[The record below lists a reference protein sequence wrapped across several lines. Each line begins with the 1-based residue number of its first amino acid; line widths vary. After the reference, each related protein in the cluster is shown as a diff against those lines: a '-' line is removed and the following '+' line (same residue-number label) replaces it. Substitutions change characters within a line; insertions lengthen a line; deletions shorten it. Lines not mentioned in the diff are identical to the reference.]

1 MNTLGAID
9 IGTNS
14 FHLVVA
20 KIHSNKSFTVL
31 TKDKEV
37 VRLGNA
43 SNDMKYISDDA
54 MDRGISVLK
63 RFKLV
68 CSSFEVEKIRAVAT
82 SATRE
87 ALNKN
92 EFINRVRQETGI
104 EIEVISGN
112 EEARL
117 IYLGTLQAL
126 PIYNEKVLVIDIGG
140 GSTEFLIGK
149 RGNIRYANSI
159 KLGAVRMT
167 QKFFSDDKIK
177 KGALEEARLF
187 VKAVITQV
195 AREIKNEEYDLVV
208 GTSGT
213 ITNIGFIIR
222 ADNKFEYEDSI
233 NMNKYIYDKAGLDG
247 AVKKI
252 LRAEN
257 HNERL
262 KIPGIDPKRADIIT
276 AGAIILEQIF
286 EELKLKKIM
295 ISNYALREG
304 IIFDTI
310 SNHGGDEDVSMHLSN
325 VRYKSVISLGEKMNF
340 DGKHA
345 EQTRSIAVKIFDFL
359 SHKYNLTENDEE
371 CLEAACLLH
380 DIGYYISH
388 SQHHKHSY
396 YLIRNSELLGFN
408 ENEIELIANVARY
421 HRKSNPKMKHENFV
435 KLDTEMQDKV
445 RKLAGILRLADT
457 LDRSHKSVV
466 HNLAIRIED
475 KTLVISI
482 WTKNNIE
489 PSLEIW
495 GVNLRKELFESAFG
509 LNVKIVF
516 EKS

>member
-1 MNTLGAID
+1 METLGAID

-43 SNDMKYISDDA
+43 SNDMKYITEEA
-54 MDRGISVLK
+54 MQRGISVLK

-68 CSSFEVEKIRAVAT
+68 CQSFEVEKIRAVAT

-87 ALNKN
+87 ASNKD
-92 EFINRVRQETGI
+92 EFIRRVKHDTGI

-117 IYLGTLQAL
+117 IYLGALQAL

-149 RGNIRYANSI
+149 RGNIKYANSI

-167 QKFFSDDKIK
+167 QKFFHEDKIK
-177 KGALEEARLF
+177 RSAIEDARLF
-187 VKAVITQV
+187 VKGVITQV
-195 AREIKNEEYDLVV
+195 VREIKNEEYDLVV

-213 ITNIGFIIR
+213 ISNIGFIIR
-222 ADNKFEYEDSI
+222 ADNKFEFEDNIS
-233 NMNKYIYDKAGLDG
+233 MNKYSYDKAGMET
-247 AVKKI
+247 AIKKI
-252 LRAEN
+252 IKAEN
-257 HNERL
+257 HSERL

-286 EELKLKKIM
+286 EELKLKKLT
-295 ISNYALREG
+295 ISSYALREG

-310 SNHGGDEDVSMHLSN
+310 SNFAGDDLSIHLSN
-325 VRYKSVISLGEKMNF
+325 VRYKSVVGLGEKMNF
-340 DGKHA
+340 DAKHA

-359 SHKYNLTENDEE
+359 GENFSLTENDEE

-396 YLIRNSELLGFN
+396 YLVRNSELLGFN

-421 HRKSNPKMKHENFV
+421 HRKSHPKMKHENFN
-435 KLDTEMQDKV
+435 KLDVEIQEKI
-445 RKLAGILRLADT
+445 RKLSGILRIADS
-457 LDRSHKSVV
+457 LDRSHKSLV
-466 HNLAIRIED
+466 NNIAIKLED
-475 KTLVISI
+475 KALVITI
-482 WTKNNIE
+482 GTKNNIE
-489 PSLEIW
+489 PTLEMW
-495 GVNLRKELFESAFG
+495 GVNLRKDLFEQSFG
-509 LNVKIVF
+509 LELKIVF
-516 EKS
+516 QPV

>member
-43 SNDMKYISDDA
+43 SNDMKYISDEA
-54 MDRGISVLK
+54 MDRGVSVLK

-68 CSSFEVEKIRAVAT
+68 CNSFEVEKIRAVAT

-117 IYLGTLQAL
+117 IYLGALQAL
-126 PIYNEKVLVIDIGG
+126 PIYNEKALVIDIGG

-149 RGNIRYANSI
+149 KGNIKYANSI

-167 QKFFSDDKIK
+167 QKFFSDDKLK

-195 AREIKNEEYDLVV
+195 ARDIKNEEYDIVV

-213 ITNIGFIIR
+213 ITNIGFILR

-233 NMNKYIYDKAGLDG
+233 NMNKYTYDKAGLDL
-247 AVKKI
+247 AVKRI
-252 LRAEN
+252 LKAEN

-310 SNHGGDEDVSMHLSN
+310 SNHGSDDVSMHLSN
-325 VRYKSVISLGEKMNF
+325 VRYKSVVSLGEKMNY
-340 DGKHA
+340 DAKHA

-359 SHKYNLTENDEE
+359 SQEYSLTENDEE

-421 HRKSNPKMKHENFV
+421 HRKSSPKLKHENFV
-435 KLDTEMQDKV
+435 KLSPDVQDKV
-445 RKLAGILRLADT
+445 KKLAGILRLADT

-466 HNLAIRIED
+466 SNLAIRLED

-482 WTKNNIE
+482 WTKNNVE

-495 GVNLRKELFESAFG
+495 GVNLRKDLFETSFG
-509 LNVKIVF
+509 LSVKIVF
-516 EKS
+516 ESSK